1 MWPAK
6 RVFISTALAL
16 LAGLAGAQAFP
27 SKPVKFIVPFPP
39 GGGAES
45 TARLIAQKLSDRLGQ
60 AVVVETKPGAGGN
73 IGTEFVARSPKDG
86 YTMLLATSG
95 MSIQPHLARLGW
107 DPIKDFAPIGLIA
120 SYALVIAAHPS
131 VSANNLQDLVSQ
143 AKANPGKISYGSS
156 GSGGPFSCILSRK
169 ASSASVIL
177 SLAPLGSA
185 CTPVVTF
192 LLP

>member
-1 MWPAK
+1 MHQLK
-6 RVFISTALAL
+6 RIVL
-16 LAGLAGAQAFP
+16 LMGWTLLSGWACAQSFP
-27 SKPVKFIVPFPP
+27 SKPLKFIVPFPA

-107 DPIKDFAPIGLIA
+107 DPIKDCAPIGLIA
-120 SYALVIAAHPS
+120 SYALVIAAHPA

-143 AKANPGKISYGSS
+143 AKARSEEHTSELQSPDVK
-156 GSGGPFSCILSRK
+156 
-169 ASSASVIL
+169 
-177 SLAPLGSA
+177 
-185 CTPVVTF
+185 
-192 LLP
+192 

>member
-1 MWPAK
+1 MQKLK
-6 RVFISTALAL
+6 RVML
-16 LAGLAGAQAFP
+16 LMGWTLLSGWAGAQSFP

-120 SYALVIAAHPS
+120 S
-131 VSANNLQDLVSQ
+131 
-143 AKANPGKISYGSS
+143 
-156 GSGGPFSCILSRK
+156 
-169 ASSASVIL
+169 
-177 SLAPLGSA
+177 
-185 CTPVVTF
+185 
-192 LLP
+192 

>member
-1 MWPAK
+1 MQKLK
-6 RVFISTALAL
+6 RMML
-16 LAGLAGAQAFP
+16 LMGWTLLSGWAGAQSFP

-45 TARLIAQKLSDRLGQ
+45 TARLVAQKLSDRLGQ

-131 VSANNLQDLVSQ
+131 VSANNLQDLVSK
-143 AKANPGKISYGSS
+143 AKANPS
-156 GSGGPFSCILSRK
+156 
-169 ASSASVIL
+169 
-177 SLAPLGSA
+177 
-185 CTPVVTF
+185 
-192 LLP
+192 